1 MSDKRRMTHNAHSE
15 ATLGITIVVK
25 GLQAWPKATFGDGA
39 FHDETVEELTAR
51 VNGICL
57 DQEFDL
63 AMQARE
69 RLIQS
74 HNSNKEN

>member
-1 MSDKRRMTHNAHSE
+1 MSDQRMTSGAHAE

-25 GLQAWPKATFGDGA
+25 GLQAWPKATFGDNALPG
-39 FHDETVEELTAR
+39 ETVEELKAR

-57 DQEFDL
+57 DLEFDL
-63 AMQARE
+63 ATQART

-74 HNSNKEN
+74 HNANKEN

>member
-1 MSDKRRMTHNAHSE
+1 MTAGAHSE

-25 GLQAWPKATFGDGA
+25 GLQAWPKATFGDNA
-39 FHDETVEELTAR
+39 FYDETVEDFTAR
-51 VNGICL
+51 VNSICL

-63 AMQARE
+63 ASQART
-69 RLIQS
+69 RLINE